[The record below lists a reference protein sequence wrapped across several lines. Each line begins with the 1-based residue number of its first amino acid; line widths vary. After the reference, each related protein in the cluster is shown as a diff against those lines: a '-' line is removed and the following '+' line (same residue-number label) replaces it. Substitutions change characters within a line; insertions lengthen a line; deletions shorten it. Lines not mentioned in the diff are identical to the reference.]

1 MTVRVAYPGDITESP
16 RLNCYANTTRIY
28 VATIPLTEG
37 QTNTVRIPW
46 NTTGTMAGIYLFRAT
61 FAAVTGEFLTSNN
74 SFNNTTP
81 FPLSFHGDVNRH
93 GRVDIT
99 DLSTVAAH
107 FGSALGSVSYTNI
120 ADLNHDNKIDS
131 VDLAIVGIDLGKVL
145 VIHDLS
151 VLIIRRS

>member
-1 MTVRVAYPGDITESP
+1 MALTVCNPGDFAEST
-16 RLNCYANTTRIY
+16 RLTCYANTTRIY
-28 VATIPLTEG
+28 VATIPLTAG

-46 NTTGTMAGIYLFRAT
+46 NTTGTMAGTYLFRAT

-120 ADLNHDNKIDS
+120 ADLHHHNKIDI
-131 VDLAIVGIDLGKVL
+131 VDLAIVGMDFSKV
-145 VIHDLS
+145 ITNTE
-151 VLIIRRS
+151 

>member
-1 MTVRVAYPGDITESP
+1 MRYTLNMTVTIAYPGDIAESP
-16 RLNCYANTTRIY
+16 RLKYYANTTRIY
-28 VATIPLTEG
+28 FETIPLTAG

-46 NTTGTMAGIYLFRAT
+46 NTTGTMAGMYLFRAT

-74 SFNNTTP
+74 SFNTTTP

-120 ADLNHDNKIDS
+120 ADLNHDNKIDI
-131 VDLAIVGIDLGKVL
+131 VDLAIVGMDFSKV
-145 VIHDLS
+145 ITNTE
-151 VLIIRRS
+151 

>member
-28 VATIPLTEG
+28 VATIPLTAG

-46 NTTGTMAGIYLFRAT
+46 NTTGTMAGMYLFRAT

-107 FGSALGSVSYTNI
+107 FGSALGSLSYTNI
-120 ADLNHDNKIDS
+120 ADLNHHNQIDIAT
-131 VDLAIVGIDLGKVL
+131 LAIVGIAFCKVL
-145 VIHDLS
+145 AKPELA
-151 VLIIRRS
+151 